1 MPRLYQAN
9 FLLDDE
15 HNNSK
20 SASRMGEP
28 SGFGRFASEFG
39 HSLQSDTMC
48 IAAIFHYA
56 WKQRMQC
63 AARTCDFKE
72 IVLLQPPLKFC
83 PLAGLCE
90 VFMKL
95 LNGAGPT
102 LCIHLS
108 LRF

>member
-1 MPRLYQAN
+1 
-9 FLLDDE
+9 
-15 HNNSK
+15 
-20 SASRMGEP
+20 MGEP

>member
-1 MPRLYQAN
+1 
-9 FLLDDE
+9 
-15 HNNSK
+15 
-20 SASRMGEP
+20 
-28 SGFGRFASEFG
+28 
-39 HSLQSDTMC
+39 
-48 IAAIFHYA
+48 
-56 WKQRMQC
+56 MQC

-72 IVLLQPPLKFC
+72 IVLLQLPLKFC